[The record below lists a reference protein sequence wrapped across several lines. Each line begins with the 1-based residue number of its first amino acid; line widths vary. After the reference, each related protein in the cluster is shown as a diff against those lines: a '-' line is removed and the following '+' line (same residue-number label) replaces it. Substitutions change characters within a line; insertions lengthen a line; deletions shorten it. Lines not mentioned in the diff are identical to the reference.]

1 MAPLSVPAHKMAP
14 GLTASSKA
22 SAVTPLV
29 TPPLELAARLSPRL
43 TRRNA
48 EAATA
53 ATPGEFRMEE
63 EGAGEPLGGGVAALM
78 ATILSLG
85 PQDLPVDTL
94 KMLMK
99 PGMEMVEG

>member
-29 TPPLELAARLSPRL
+29 TFPLLAPLRLSTKL
-43 TRRNA
+43 TLLRA
-48 EAATA
+48 DAAAA

-63 EGAGEPLGGGVAALM
+63 EADAVDEPFGDGVEALM
-78 ATILSLG
+78 ATIFSLG
-85 PQDLPVDTL
+85 PQHLPVETL
-94 KMLMK
+94 KTLMN
-99 PGMEMVEG
+99 PGK